1 MTRAWCFLVAA
12 VLTAFPIEVAAAGPA
27 LTVPFDFSRHEIGVN
42 VTVKGTPLFVLLD
55 TGVEP
60 SIIDLERARAL
71 GLPVDTAH
79 GDKGSGF
86 GSVKPEAFPAKI
98 TGLRIGG
105 HAFADIEALTLDMA
119 PMSKG
124 YGRAIAGVLGYSFL
138 KDKAILIDY
147 RASTV
152 SLLSGAE
159 EARAL
164 TQQCR
169 KHYSVA
175 LVFLGDNH
183 WPVISEFHIGAVT
196 APVTLDTGSSRQI
209 GLFQNALQVKAI
221 RAALKVTGTNAGAS
235 VGGEFTSKTA
245 VLNVPVGFGPFQ
257 LPAGATVSLLPNNGL
272 SDKVVANIGNA
283 TFAKLTPKVLLDY
296 AGKTI
301 AFYGDCGGLRI

>member
-1 MTRAWCFLVAA
+1 MTRAWCLLVAA
-12 VLTAFPIEVAAAGPA
+12 VLTALPIGAAAAEPA
-27 LTVPFDFSRHEIGVN
+27 LTVPFDFSRHEIGVD
-42 VTVKGTPLFVLLD
+42 VTVKGTKLFMLLD

-60 SIIDLERARAL
+60 SIIDLARARAL

-79 GDKGSGF
+79 GDKGNGF
-86 GSVKPEAFPAKI
+86 GSARPEAFPATI
-98 TGLRIGG
+98 AGLKIGG
-105 HAFADIEALTLDMA
+105 RAFADIEALTLDMA

-147 RASTV
+147 PPSTIT
-152 SLLSGAE
+152 LLSDAKQ
-159 EARAL
+159 ARAL
-164 TQQCR
+164 TNQCR
-169 KHYSVA
+169 KRDSIP

-183 WPVISEFHIGAVT
+183 WPVISQFHIGAVT

-209 GLFQNALQVKAI
+209 GFFQNALQVKAI
-221 RAALKVTGTNAGAS
+221 REALNVTGTNTGAS
-235 VGGEFTSKTA
+235 VGGAFTSKSA

-257 LPAGATVSLLPNNGL
+257 LPAGATVSLLPNNGQ

-283 TFAKLTPKVLLDY
+283 TFAKLTPKVLFDY

-301 AFYGDCGGLRI
+301 AFYGDCGG